1 MRRVERLNSARMG
14 AKASGGLEG
23 GRPGQSR
30 SDQARLRAPGTGN
43 PVFAHAKRPWMPS
56 GQLNETLNETLVGA
70 SCGAIGASGVLAL
83 PFPFTL
89 PEKSPVAPVTR
100 CT

>member
-1 MRRVERLNSARMG
+1 MRRVERLDSARMG

-30 SDQARLRAPGTGN
+30 SDQASMRAPGMGI
-43 PVFAHAKRPWMPS
+43 PVFAHAKRPRMPS
-56 GQLNETLNETLVGA
+56 GQLNETLVGA
-70 SCGAIGASGVLAL
+70 SCGVIGDSGVLAL

-89 PEKSPVAPVTR
+89 PEKSPVAPATR